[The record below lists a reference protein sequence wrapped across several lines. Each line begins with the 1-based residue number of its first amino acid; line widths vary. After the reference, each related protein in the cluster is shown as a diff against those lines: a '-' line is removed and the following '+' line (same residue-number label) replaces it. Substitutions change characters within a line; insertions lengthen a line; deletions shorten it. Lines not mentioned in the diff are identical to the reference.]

1 MRGLGVFLRL
11 VRFTFSAG
19 NQSHAVAMAND
30 LIPKIKQQ
38 PGCKGASFFRGG
50 EDGVSGLCV
59 LWDSEEHAAAAAGVI
74 SPQLQQHLTGQV
86 IGQPSMDLFPVIA
99 D

>member
-1 MRGLGVFLRL
+1 VFLRL
-11 VRFTFSAG
+11 VQFTLSDG
-19 NQSHAVAMAND
+19 NRSYASAMAND

-38 PGCKGASFFRGG
+38 PGCQSASFFGG
-50 EDGVSGLCV
+50 GADGVSGLCV

-74 SPQLQQHLTGQV
+74 SPQLQQHLAGRV
-86 IGQPSMDLFPVIA
+86 SSQPAMNLYPIIA